1 VRGRVPFFL
10 RSIRFRLT
18 AWYAILLLLLIV
30 TLFLGLAYL
39 LERELRQDVDDRLLE
54 TATSMNQEFQVS
66 FTFSG
71 PVVRVPPPDSFSF
84 PSQLIEVVGA
94 NRVWFSSENLGD
106 RRLLDP
112 DLDVPPDRPRY
123 TTTEVDGVPVR
134 VLSYPI
140 RLSGQTIG
148 LVSVGEPLIQ
158 LDETLDQVRR
168 LLGLLAVT
176 GVGLAAV
183 GGWFLATRAL
193 APVDR
198 MTATAGG
205 LAFAAPQRLSLST
218 RLDVPATGD
227 ELSRLAL
234 TFNALLD
241 RLESAF
247 ETQQRFIADA
257 SHELRTPL
265 TAIRG
270 NVDLLSKQLALATA
284 TDQDVEETIQ
294 ALKRE
299 SERMARLTDDL
310 LTLARAEAQSGLVL
324 QKSTVELEP
333 LLREA
338 IETVQRARPTPHIRV
353 VIEPTLAV
361 VADRDRL
368 AQVLVNL
375 LDNAVRYTPTDGVI
389 DVMAAI
395 KGDRLRLTVNDTG
408 SGINAAELPHVFD
421 RFFRAESARQRST
434 GGTGL
439 GLAIVQAIV
448 RAHQGTIQLES
459 EVDRGTMV
467 TITLPDATL

>member
-1 VRGRVPFFL
+1 MGRVPFFL

-338 IETVQRARPTPHIRV
+338 IETVQRAGPTPHIRV

-421 RFFRAESARQRST
+421 RFFRAESARQRLT

>member
-421 RFFRAESARQRST
+421 RFFRAESARQRLT